1 MWNYQSY
8 LRQFHHDVIPFLVST
23 STTFSF
29 SFQGKPGTK
38 RCNSFSGFYIY
49 NMGSFLGS
57 HSASAASGSLW
68 FFESIAPLIRLYM
81 RKWYYRITAC
91 LPKSAVEM
99 SAARCPIGSN
109 SVSTLEYEIKIL
121 VLLRICSWCSW
132 SSSFQHH
139 SYRGVVERR
148 DRAVLTLS
156 ELVLLHWQSWSRI
169 LYLLRNEPSIRSMFL
184 KQRSLVIVFNLYSA
198 SCCDLFSLLEL
209 GII

>member
-1 MWNYQSY
+1 MLSIFLKLELSCSFLDHYHAVFFSVSRTRKCVK
-8 LRQFHHDVIPFLVST
+8 LPILLTTIPSRCN
-23 STTFSF
+23 SF
-29 SFQGKPGTK
+29 SGFYIYNIFIFVPGLLGTK

-81 RKWYYRITAC
+81 MKWYYRITAC

-156 ELVLLHWQSWSRI
+156 ELVPLHWQSWSRI
-169 LYLLRNEPSIRSMFL
+169 
-184 KQRSLVIVFNLYSA
+184 
-198 SCCDLFSLLEL
+198 
-209 GII
+209 